1 MNGLVGQRR
10 NIFRPRFWRMLRD
23 IQRFYRE
30 APDFL
35 CSNSDNAYT
44 IGAFLENYNYSES
57 FINDH
62 LIPMGAAIWSTTVE
76 EMKNYPVNAF
86 IRFFLSHG
94 LLNITNRPV
103 WRTVRGGSKEY
114 VRRLT
119 ESYKHNIRFEKV
131 LRISR
136 KSDCVEIKDI
146 LKNCILT
153 KGVKVDELPTFDIEY
168 LFLNIRS
175 RSIGESIELV
185 VTCPD
190 DGETKVNTTIY
201 IDEIEVKKNKE
212 HSTDIKIDD
221 TYTMRMKYPS
231 LDEFIDE
238 NFNFEGQSDNSF
250 DIIASC
256 IDMVFSEE
264 EAWEAKDCTKKEL
277 IEFVEQMNSAQFKQI
292 ENFFDTMPQ
301 LSHEIEVVNPKT
313 KVKSTVILEGLASF
327 FG

>member
-1 MNGLVGQRR
+1 MPLPTIVTPSYELNLPSSGKKIKYRPFLVKEEK
-10 NIFRPRFWRMLRD
+10 IL
-23 IQRFYRE
+23 IL
-30 APDFL
+30 A
-35 CSNSDNAYT
+35 
-44 IGAFLENYNYSES
+44 IES
-57 FINDH
+57 
-62 LIPMGAAIWSTTVE
+62 
-76 EMKNYPVNAF
+76 
-86 IRFFLSHG
+86 
-94 LLNITNRPV
+94 
-103 WRTVRGGSKEY
+103 GS
-114 VRRLT
+114 
-119 ESYKHNIRFEKV
+119 
-131 LRISR
+131 
-136 KSDCVEIKDI
+136 IKDI
-146 LKNCILT
+146 SRAIKDVLKNCILT
-153 KGVKVDELPTFDIEY
+153 KGVKIDELPTFDIEY

-175 RSIGESIELV
+175 RSIGESIDLV
-185 VTCPD
+185 ITCPD
-190 DGETKVNTTIY
+190 DNETKVNKQIY

-212 HSTDIKIDD
+212 HNTDVKIDD

>member
-1 MNGLVGQRR
+1 MPLPKIVTPSYELILPSNGKKIRYRPFLVKEEK
-10 NIFRPRFWRMLRD
+10 IL
-23 IQRFYRE
+23 ILAIE
-30 APDFL
+30 
-35 CSNSDNAYT
+35 SDS
-44 IGAFLENYNYSES
+44 L
-57 FINDH
+57 
-62 LIPMGAAIWSTTVE
+62 
-76 EMKNYPVNAF
+76 
-86 IRFFLSHG
+86 
-94 LLNITNRPV
+94 
-103 WRTVRGGSKEY
+103 KE
-114 VRRLT
+114 
-119 ESYKHNIRFEKV
+119 
-131 LRISR
+131 ISR
-136 KSDCVEIKDI
+136 SIKDI

-153 KGVKVDELPTFDIEY
+153 KGIKVDELPTFDIEY

-212 HSTDIKIDD
+212 HNTDVKIDD

-277 IEFVEQMNSAQFKQI
+277 IEFVEQLNSSQFKEI
-292 ENFFDTMPQ
+292 EKFFDTMPQ

-313 KVKSTVILEGLASF
+313 KVKSTVTLEGLASF

>member
-1 MNGLVGQRR
+1 MPLPKIVTPSYELTLPSNGKKIRYRPFLVKEEK
-10 NIFRPRFWRMLRD
+10 IL
-23 IQRFYRE
+23 ILAIE
-30 APDFL
+30 
-35 CSNSDNAYT
+35 SDS
-44 IGAFLENYNYSES
+44 L
-57 FINDH
+57 
-62 LIPMGAAIWSTTVE
+62 
-76 EMKNYPVNAF
+76 
-86 IRFFLSHG
+86 
-94 LLNITNRPV
+94 
-103 WRTVRGGSKEY
+103 KE
-114 VRRLT
+114 
-119 ESYKHNIRFEKV
+119 
-131 LRISR
+131 ISR
-136 KSDCVEIKDI
+136 SIKDI

-153 KGVKVDELPTFDIEY
+153 KGIKVDELPTFDIEY

-212 HSTDIKIDD
+212 HNTDVKIDD

-256 IDMVFSEE
+256 IDMVFSED

-277 IEFVEQMNSAQFKQI
+277 IEFVEQMNSSQFKEI
-292 ENFFDTMPQ
+292 EKFFDTMPQ
-301 LSHEIEVVNPKT
+301 LSHQIEVQNPKT
-313 KVKSTVILEGLASF
+313 KVKSTVTLEGLASF

>member
-1 MNGLVGQRR
+1 MPLPKIVTPSYELTLPSNGKKISYRPFLVKEEK
-10 NIFRPRFWRMLRD
+10 IL
-23 IQRFYRE
+23 IL
-30 APDFL
+30 A
-35 CSNSDNAYT
+35 
-44 IGAFLENYNYSES
+44 IES
-57 FINDH
+57 SS
-62 LIPMGAAIWSTTVE
+62 L
-76 EMKNYPVNAF
+76 KQ
-86 IRFFLSHG
+86 
-94 LLNITNRPV
+94 
-103 WRTVRGGSKEY
+103 
-114 VRRLT
+114 
-119 ESYKHNIRFEKV
+119 
-131 LRISR
+131 ISR
-136 KSDCVEIKDI
+136 AIKDI

-256 IDMVFSEE
+256 IDMVFSED

-277 IEFVEQMNSAQFKQI
+277 IEFVEQMNSSQFKEI
-292 ENFFDTMPQ
+292 EKFFDTMPQ
-301 LSHEIEVVNPKT
+301 LSHQIEVVNPKT
-313 KVKSTVILEGLASF
+313 KVKSTVTLEGLASF